1 MVLFSLALMKP
12 KETNARIIIDKMLL
26 EAGWKLPGW
35 YKDEEINV
43 ETEIINEF
51 GEADYVL
58 LSSKENHLCTVEAK
72 NHSKSP
78 LVGKEQSRDY
88 ANSLKCRFILLSNG
102 FTHYLWDLKQ
112 GNPFIIEKFPS
123 QEELEMRMDEFN
135 PPRDEEE
142 KDGIHD
148 DYLALTQ
155 FPQYKDS
162 PEFKNENKREEFLKK
177 NNLRFL
183 RHYQFSAIKAIQSK
197 IQNGGD
203 RFLLEMAT
211 GTGKTTTSAAIIKM
225 FLRLYKVNRV
235 LFLVDRLELETQ
247 AKKEINDILQNDFET
262 AIWKENKDDWRR
274 ANIVISTVQSFTK
287 HNKYKRIF
295 KPNSFDLVISDEA
308 HRSLG
313 QRSRN
318 VFEYFIGFKLG
329 LTATPRDFLKSV
341 NEDDMSM
348 TDPKQLERRLML
360 DTYSIFGCED
370 GEPTFRYSLLDG
382 VKDGF
387 LINPTVVD
395 VETGL
400 SANIM
405 SKEGLTFKGVDKD
418 GNDVDEQIF
427 FKKDFERKFKSDETN
442 LSFCNAFIQ
451 NAMRDPFTNEIGKTL
466 VFCVSQ
472 KHALKITTILNELA
486 EKYFPN
492 QYQSDF
498 AIQVTSDVTNPDPQ
512 QMTIDFKNNNLR
524 GNSLLNE
531 LYKTSKA
538 RVCVTVGMMTT
549 GYDCKDLLNICLF
562 RPVFSP
568 TEFIQM
574 KGRGTRLFDFKECW
588 IDEKEIPKTINS
600 LKSSFKLF
608 DYFKNYQYFEEEFD
622 YDQVLK
628 LPTDNAGSGEPP
640 HPHTNVDEVF
650 NKNIDPVQR
659 TEEINIPQAGMK
671 IDRDL
676 YKSFKEDLFKDKQ
689 SYTTLKQMIE
699 NQNFMDAEQYFKEK
713 YLNKSYS
720 LDRLREALG
729 LDVNISI
736 KDLLLYTFGFISKI
750 KNKDEILEEEF
761 DKFDDKF
768 KPDENS
774 FNAVKQV
781 FEAYATDKDFR
792 DKVDSGKYAELNVHP
807 SGDYFFKLPED
818 LRNKIPT
825 YIKENINLERFIN
838 A

>member
-1 MVLFSLALMKP
+1 MSS
-12 KETNARIIIDKMLL
+12 KETDSRIQIDKMLI
-26 EAGWKLPGW
+26 EAGWKLPG
-35 YKDEEINV
+35 YVDKNEVNVKTEIN
-43 ETEIINEF
+43 NKS

-58 LSSKENHLCTVEAK
+58 LGSNENHLCVIEAK
-72 NHSKSP
+72 KTLLSP
-78 LVGKEQSRDY
+78 LYGKEQARGY
-88 ANSLKCRFILLSNG
+88 ANSLKCRFIILSNG
-102 FTHYLWDLKQ
+102 IIHYLWDLEQ
-112 GNPFIIEKFPS
+112 GNPVKIEKFPS
-123 QEELEMRMDEFN
+123 LENLEMKTTFSPSRNE
-135 PPRDEEE
+135 DEEG
-142 KDGIHD
+142 GINE

-155 FPQYKDS
+155 FPKYKDS
-162 PEFKNENKREEFLKK
+162 PDYKDEKKRDEFIRK

-183 RHYQFSAIKAIQSK
+183 RRYQLGAIKAIQSK
-197 IQNGGD
+197 IKNGGD

-247 AKKEINDILQNDFET
+247 AKKELNDILKNDFET
-262 AIWKENKDDWRR
+262 TIWKENKDDWRR
-274 ANIVISTVQSFTK
+274 ANVVISTVQSFTK
-287 HNKYKRIF
+287 NNKYKRIF

-313 QRSRN
+313 QSSRN

-348 TDPKQLERRLML
+348 TDPKELERRLML

-400 SANIM
+400 SAEIM
-405 SKEGLTFKGVDKD
+405 SKEGLSFKGVDEDGKD
-418 GNDVDEQIF
+418 VEEQKI
-427 FKKDFERKFKSDETN
+427 FKKDFERKFKSDNTN
-442 LSFCNAFIQ
+442 LSFCTAFIED
-451 NAMRDPFTNEIGKTL
+451 ALRDPYTNEIGKTL
-466 VFCVSQ
+466 AFCVSQ
-472 KHALKITTILNELA
+472 AHALKITEILNDLA
-486 EKYFPN
+486 EKYFPG
-492 QYQSDF
+492 QYKSDF
-498 AIQVTSDVTNPDPQ
+498 AIQVTSNITSPDPQ
-512 QMTIDFKNNNLR
+512 QMTIDFKNNNLN
-524 GNSLLNE
+524 GNSILNE
-531 LYKTSKA
+531 LYKTSKT

-588 IDEKEIPKTINS
+588 IDEREIPKSINS
-600 LKSSFKLF
+600 VKSSFKLF
-608 DYFKNYQYFEEEFD
+608 DYFKNYQYFEEEFN

-628 LPTDNAGSGEPP
+628 LPSVGDGPGGDPKRRNLGKII
-640 HPHTNVDEVF
+640 NDL
-650 NKNIDPVQR
+650 IDPLKVVKV
-659 TEEINIPQAGMK
+659 IKIPPAGMR

-676 YKSFKEDLFKDKQ
+676 YKSFKDHICNDKQ
-689 SYTTLKQMIE
+689 LYKILYEMVEK
-699 NQNFMDAEQYFKEK
+699 QNFDEAEK
-713 YLNKSYS
+713 YLKEKFFNKSYS
-720 LDRLREALG
+720 LDKLRESLG
-729 LDVNISI
+729 LDINITV
-736 KDLLLYTFGFISKI
+736 KELLLYLFGFTTKI
-750 KNKDEILEEEF
+750 KNKNEILEEEF
-761 DKFDDKF
+761 DKLDDKF

-774 FNAVKQV
+774 FYATKQV
-781 FEAYATDKDFR
+781 FEAYITDKNFR
-792 DKVDSGKYAELNVHP
+792 KIIDEKKFAELNVHP
-807 SGDYFFKLPED
+807 SGKYFKTLPDD
-818 LRNKIPT
+818 LRNNIPI
-825 YIKENINLERFIN
+825 YIKENINLERFID

>member
-1 MVLFSLALMKP
+1 MSS
-12 KETNARIIIDKMLL
+12 KEPDARIRIDKMLI

-35 YKDEEINV
+35 SKDEEINV
-43 ETEIINEF
+43 KTEIDNKS

-72 NHSKSP
+72 KTLLSP
-78 LVGKEQSRDY
+78 LVGKEQARGY
-88 ANSLKCRFILLSNG
+88 AKSLNCRFIILSNG
-102 FTHYLWDLKQ
+102 ILHYLWDLEQ
-112 GNPFIIEKFPS
+112 GNPVKIEKFPS
-123 QEELEMRMDEFN
+123 QEDLEMKTTFN

-142 KDGIHD
+142 DNGIND

-162 PEFKNENKREEFLKK
+162 PDFKNEDKRKEFLKK

-183 RHYQFSAIKAIQSK
+183 RKYQLDAIKAIQSK
-197 IQNGGD
+197 IKKGGD

-247 AKKEINDILQNDFET
+247 AKKEINDILSNDFET

-287 HNKYKRIF
+287 NNKYKRIF

-313 QRSRN
+313 ASSRN

-348 TDPKQLERRLML
+348 TDPKELERRLML
-360 DTYSIFGCED
+360 DTYSIFGCDD

-400 SANIM
+400 SADIM
-405 SKEGLTFKGVDKD
+405 SKEGLTFKGVDAEGK
-418 GNDVDEQIF
+418 DVDEQTF

-442 LSFCNAFIQ
+442 LSFCNAFIK
-451 NAMRDPFTNEIGKTL
+451 NALRDPYTNEIGKTL

-472 KHALKITTILNELA
+472 KHAVKITTILNELA

-498 AIQVTSDVTNPDPQ
+498 AIQVTSSITSPDPQ
-512 QMTIDFKNNNLR
+512 QMTIDFKNNNLN
-524 GNSLLNE
+524 GNSPLNE

-549 GYDCKDLLNICLF
+549 GYDCKDVLNICLF

-600 LKSSFKLF
+600 IKSSFKLF

-628 LPTDNAGSGEPP
+628 LPSEGSTGREPP
-640 HPHTNVDEVF
+640 INPKNADEVF
-650 NKNIDPVQR
+650 NKNIDPVQK
-659 TEEINIPQAGMK
+659 TEEINIPQAGMR

-676 YKSFKEDLFKDKQ
+676 YKSFKEEFFKDKQ
-689 SYTTLKQMIE
+689 SFNSLKQMIE
-699 NQNFMDAEQYFKEK
+699 NQNFNDAEEYFKEK
-713 YLNKSYS
+713 YLKKSYS

-768 KPDENS
+768 KPDESS

-792 DKVDSGKYAELNVHP
+792 EKIDSGKYAELNVHP

>member
-1 MVLFSLALMKP
+1 MSS
-12 KETNARIIIDKMLL
+12 KEPDARIRIDKMLI

-35 YKDEEINV
+35 SKDEEINV
-43 ETEIINEF
+43 KTEINNAS

-72 NHSKSP
+72 KTLLSP
-78 LVGKEQSRDY
+78 LVGKEQARGY
-88 ANSLKCRFILLSNG
+88 AKSLNCRFIILSNG
-102 FTHYLWDLKQ
+102 ILHYLWDLEQ
-112 GNPFIIEKFPS
+112 GNPVKIEKFPS
-123 QEELEMRMDEFN
+123 QEDLEMKTTFN
-135 PPRDEEE
+135 PPRDEDE
-142 KDGIHD
+142 DNGINE

-162 PEFKNENKREEFLKK
+162 PDYKNEDKRKEFLKK

-183 RHYQFSAIKAIQSK
+183 RKYQLGAIKAIQSK
-197 IQNGGD
+197 IKKGGD

-247 AKKEINDILQNDFET
+247 AKKEINDILSNDFET

-287 HNKYKRIF
+287 NNKYKRIF

-313 QRSRN
+313 ASSRN

-348 TDPKQLERRLML
+348 TDPKELERRLML
-360 DTYSIFGCED
+360 DTYSIFGCDD

-400 SANIM
+400 SADIM
-405 SKEGLTFKGVDKD
+405 SKEGLTFKGVDAEGK
-418 GNDVDEQIF
+418 DVDEQTF

-451 NAMRDPFTNEIGKTL
+451 NALRDPYTNEIGKTL

-472 KHALKITTILNELA
+472 KHAVKITTILNELA

-498 AIQVTSDVTNPDPQ
+498 AIQVTSSVTSPDPQ
-512 QMTIDFKNNNLR
+512 QMTIDFKNNNLN
-524 GNSLLNE
+524 GNSPLNE

-600 LKSSFKLF
+600 IKSSFKLF

-628 LPTDNAGSGEPP
+628 LPPEGPGGNEPP
-640 HPHTNVDEVF
+640 INPKKADEVF
-650 NKNIDPVQR
+650 NKNIDPVQK
-659 TEEINIPQAGMK
+659 TEEINIPQAGMR

-676 YKSFKEDLFKDKQ
+676 YKSFKEEFFKDKQ
-689 SYTTLKQMIE
+689 SFNSLKQMIE
-699 NQNFMDAEQYFKEK
+699 NQNFNDAEEYFKEK

-768 KPDENS
+768 KPDESS

-792 DKVDSGKYAELNVHP
+792 DKIDSGKYAELNVHP

>member
-1 MVLFSLALMKP
+1 MKP
-12 KETNARIIIDKMLL
+12 KETNARIIIDKMLR
-26 EAGWKLPGW
+26 EAEWKLPG
-35 YKDEEINV
+35 YVKDHEINV

-58 LSSKENHLCTVEAK
+58 LSTKENHLCTVEAK

-78 LVGKEQSRDY
+78 LTGKEQARDY
-88 ANSLKCRFILLSNG
+88 ANSLKCRFIILSNG

-112 GNPFIIEKFPS
+112 GNPFVIQKFPS
-123 QEELEMRMDEFN
+123 QEELEMRMEAFN

-142 KDGIHD
+142 KDGIND
-148 DYLALTQ
+148 DYLPLTQ
-155 FPQYKDS
+155 FPKYKDS
-162 PEFKNENKREEFLKK
+162 PDYKNETKRKEFLKK

-183 RHYQFSAIKAIQSK
+183 RYYQVDAIKAIQSK
-197 IQNGGD
+197 IRNGGD

-247 AKKEINDILQNDFET
+247 AKREINDILQNDFET

-370 GEPTFRYSLLDG
+370 GEPTYRYTLRDG

-400 SANIM
+400 SADIM

-418 GNDVDEQIF
+418 GKDVDEQIF

-451 NAMRDPFTNEIGKTL
+451 NAIRDPFTNEIGKTL

-524 GNSLLNE
+524 GNSPINE

-549 GYDCKDLLNICLF
+549 GYDCRDLLNICLF
-562 RPVFSP
+562 RPIFSP

-588 IDEKEIPKTINS
+588 IDEKEILKTINS

-628 LPTDNAGSGEPP
+628 LPTDGTVGSDPP
-640 HPHTNVDEVF
+640 ITSNVDEVF
-650 NKNIDPVQR
+650 NKNIDPVQK
-659 TEEINIPQAGMK
+659 TEEINIPQAGMR

-676 YKSFKEDLFKDKQ
+676 YKSFKEEFFKDKQ
-689 SYTTLKQMIE
+689 SFNSLKQMIE
-699 NQNFMDAEQYFKEK
+699 NQNFNGAEEYFKEK
-713 YLNKSYS
+713 YLQKSYS

-781 FEAYATDKDFR
+781 FEAYVTDKDFR
-792 DKVDSGKYAELNVHP
+792 DKIDSGKYAELNVHP
-807 SGDYFFKLPED
+807 SGDYFFKLPKD
-818 LRNKIPT
+818 FRNKIPT

>member
-1 MVLFSLALMKP
+1 MQN
-12 KETNARIIIDKMLL
+12 KETDARIRIDKMLI

-35 YKDEEINV
+35 AKDEEINV
-43 ETEIINEF
+43 TTEIKNDA

-58 LSSKENHLCTVEAK
+58 LSSNENHLCTVEAK
-72 NHSKSP
+72 KSLLSP
-78 LVGKEQSRDY
+78 LIGKEQSRDY
-88 ANSLKCRFILLSNG
+88 ANSLKCRFIILSNG
-102 FTHYLWDLKQ
+102 LDHYFWDLQQ
-112 GNPFIIEKFPS
+112 GNPVKVEKFPS
-123 QEELEMRMDEFN
+123 QEDLEMKTSFN
-135 PPRDEEE
+135 PPREEDE
-142 KDGIHD
+142 KSGIAE
-148 DYLALTQ
+148 DYLTLTQ
-155 FPQYKDS
+155 LPNYKDN
-162 PEFKNENKREEFLKK
+162 PDYKNETKRNEFIKK
-177 NNLRFL
+177 NKLRFL
-183 RHYQFSAIKAIQSK
+183 RHYQLGAIKAIQSK
-197 IQNGGD
+197 IKKGGS

-235 LFLVDRLELETQ
+235 LFLVDRLELEDQ
-247 AKKEINDILQNDFET
+247 ARKEISDILKNDYET
-262 AIWKENKDDWRR
+262 IIWKEKKDEWRR
-274 ANIVISTVQSFTK
+274 ANIVVSTVQSFTK
-287 HNKYKRIF
+287 EFKYKRIF

-313 QRSRN
+313 QSSRN

-341 NEDDMSM
+341 NQDDMSM
-348 TDPKQLERRLML
+348 TNPKDYERRIML

-370 GEPTFRYSLLDG
+370 GEPTFRYTLLNG
-382 VKDGF
+382 VEDKF

-400 SANIM
+400 SAEIM

-418 GNDVDEQIF
+418 DKDVDEQIF

-442 LSFCNAFIQ
+442 LSFCNAFMQ
-451 NAMRDPFTNEIGKTL
+451 NALRDPYFPDEIGKTL

-472 KHALKITTILNELA
+472 PHALKITKMLNELA
-486 EKYFPN
+486 EKYFPK

-498 AIQVTSDVTNPDPQ
+498 AIQVTSDVKKPDPQ

-524 GNSLLNE
+524 GNSPINE
-531 LYKTSKA
+531 LYKTSRA

-549 GYDCKDLLNICLF
+549 GYDCKDILNICLF

-588 IDEKEIPKTINS
+588 VDQNEIPKGVNS
-600 LKSSFKLF
+600 IKSSFKLF

-628 LPTDNAGSGEPP
+628 LPAEGREGQGGTKSSPL
-640 HPHTNVDEVF
+640 EVF
-650 NKNIDPVQR
+650 NKNIDPVQS
-659 TEEINIPQAGMK
+659 TEEIKIPEAGMR

-676 YKSFKEDLFKDKQ
+676 YKSFKEEFFKDKQ
-689 SYTTLKQMIE
+689 TYSSIKQMIE
-699 NQNFMDAEQYFKEK
+699 KQDFNEAEEYFKEK
-713 YLNKSYS
+713 YLKKSYS

-736 KDLLLYTFGFISKI
+736 KELLLYTFGFISKI
-750 KNKDEILEEEF
+750 KNKHEILEEEF

-768 KPDENS
+768 RPDENS
-774 FNAVKQV
+774 FNAAKQV

-792 DKVDSGKYAELNVHP
+792 NKVDSGKYAELNVHS
-807 SGDYFFKLPED
+807 SGGFFLKLPED
-818 LRNKIPT
+818 LRNKIPA
-825 YIKENINLERFIN
+825 YIKENENLERIIN

>member
-1 MVLFSLALMKP
+1 MSS
-12 KETNARIIIDKMLL
+12 KEPDARIRIDKMLI

-35 YKDEEINV
+35 SKDEEINV
-43 ETEIINEF
+43 KTEINNAS

-72 NHSKSP
+72 KTLLSP
-78 LVGKEQSRDY
+78 LVGKEQARGY
-88 ANSLKCRFILLSNG
+88 AKSLNCRFIILSNG
-102 FTHYLWDLKQ
+102 ILHYLWDLEQ
-112 GNPFIIEKFPS
+112 GNPVKIEKFPS
-123 QEELEMRMDEFN
+123 QEDLEMKTTFN
-135 PPRDEEE
+135 PPRDEDE
-142 KDGIHD
+142 DNGIND

-162 PEFKNENKREEFLKK
+162 PDYKNDDKRNEFLKK

-183 RHYQFSAIKAIQSK
+183 RKYQLGAIKAIQSK
-197 IQNGGD
+197 IKKGGD

-247 AKKEINDILQNDFET
+247 AKKEINDILSNDFET

-287 HNKYKRIF
+287 NNKYKRIF

-313 QRSRN
+313 ASSRN

-348 TDPKQLERRLML
+348 TDPKELERRLML
-360 DTYSIFGCED
+360 DTYSIFGCDD

-400 SANIM
+400 SADIM
-405 SKEGLTFKGVDKD
+405 SKEGLTFKGVDAEGK
-418 GNDVDEQIF
+418 DVDEQTF

-451 NAMRDPFTNEIGKTL
+451 NALRDPYTNEIGKTL

-472 KHALKITTILNELA
+472 KHAVKITTILNELS

-498 AIQVTSDVTNPDPQ
+498 AIQVTSSVTSPDPQ
-512 QMTIDFKNNNLR
+512 QMTIDFKNNNLN
-524 GNSLLNE
+524 GNSPLNE

-600 LKSSFKLF
+600 IKSSFKLF

-628 LPTDNAGSGEPP
+628 LPSEGSTGREPP
-640 HPHTNVDEVF
+640 INPTNVDEVF
-650 NKNIDPVQR
+650 NKNIDPVQK
-659 TEEINIPQAGMK
+659 TEEINIPQAGMR

-676 YKSFKEDLFKDKQ
+676 YKSFKEEFFKDKQ
-689 SYTTLKQMIE
+689 SFNSLKQMIE
-699 NQNFMDAEQYFKEK
+699 NQNFNDAEEYFKEK
-713 YLNKSYS
+713 YLKKSYS
-720 LDRLREALG
+720 LERLREALG

-768 KPDENS
+768 KPDEKS

>member
-1 MVLFSLALMKP
+1 
-12 KETNARIIIDKMLL
+12 MLR
-26 EAGWKLPGW
+26 EAGWGLPG
-35 YKDEEINV
+35 YVEDKDINA
-43 ETEIINEF
+43 ETEIVNDF

-58 LSSKENHLCTVEAK
+58 LSSKENHICTVEAK
-72 NHSKSP
+72 NHLKSP
-78 LVGKEQSRDY
+78 LEGKEQARDY
-88 ANSLKCRFILLSNG
+88 ANDLKSRFIILSNG
-102 FTHYLWDLKQ
+102 ISHYLWDLKQ
-112 GNPFIIEKFPS
+112 GNPFLIEKFPS
-123 QEELEMRMDEFN
+123 QEELEMRMETFN

-142 KDGIHD
+142 KDGIKD
-148 DYLALTQ
+148 DYLTLTQ
-155 FPQYKDS
+155 FPRYKDN
-162 PEFKNENKREEFLKK
+162 PDYKNKNKRDDFLKK

-183 RHYQFSAIKAIQSK
+183 RYYQVDAINTIQQK
-197 IQNGGD
+197 IKKGGD

-211 GTGKTTTSAAIIKM
+211 GTGKTTTSAAIIRM

-235 LFLVDRLELETQ
+235 LFLVDRLELENQ
-247 AKKEINDILQNDFET
+247 AKKEINDILQNDYVTE
-262 AIWKENKDDWRR
+262 IWKEKKDNWRK
-274 ANIVISTVQSFTK
+274 ADIVISTVQSFT
-287 HNKYKRIF
+287 HQNKYKREF

-341 NEDDMSM
+341 NPDDMSM
-348 TDPKQLERRLML
+348 TDPKELERRLML
-360 DTYSIFGCED
+360 DTYSIFGCD
-370 GEPTFRYSLLDG
+370 NGEPTYRYTLTDG

-387 LINPTVVD
+387 LINPKVIDVV
-395 VETGL
+395 TGL
-400 SANIM
+400 SADMM
-405 SKEGLTFKGVDKD
+405 SKEGLSFKGVDKD
-418 GNDVDEQIF
+418 GNDVDEETF
-427 FKKDFERKFKSDETN
+427 HKKDFERKFKSRETN
-442 LSFCNAFIQ
+442 LSFCDAFIKS
-451 NAMRDPFTNEIGKTL
+451 AERDPFSNEIGKTL

-472 KHALKITTILNELA
+472 KHATRITEILNELA
-486 EKYFPN
+486 EKYFPS

-498 AIQVTSDVTNPDPQ
+498 AIQVTSNVTKPEPQ

-524 GNSLLNE
+524 GNSLVNE
-531 LYKTSKA
+531 VYKTSKA

-588 IDEKEIPKTINS
+588 IDKSQIPKTINS
-600 LKSSFKLF
+600 IKSSFKLF
-608 DYFKNYQYFEEEFD
+608 DYFKNYKYFEEDFN
-622 YDQVLK
+622 YDEILK
-628 LPTDNAGSGEPP
+628 LPAEGKGGDGVIKS
-640 HPHTNVDEVF
+640 NVDEVF
-650 NKNIDPVQR
+650 NINVDPVQS
-659 TEEINIPQAGMK
+659 TEEINISQAGMR

-676 YKSFKEDLFKDKQ
+676 YKSFKEDLLKDKQ
-689 SYTTLKQMIE
+689 SYNTLKRMIE
-699 NQNFMDAEQYFKEK
+699 NQNFNDAEHYFKEK
-713 YLNKSYS
+713 YINKSYS

-729 LDVNISI
+729 LNVNISI

-750 KNKDEILEEEF
+750 KNKDEILDEEF
-761 DKFDDKF
+761 NKFDDKF
-768 KPDENS
+768 KLDESS
-774 FNAVKQV
+774 FNEVKQV

-792 DKVDSGKYAELNVHP
+792 DKIDSGKYAELNVHP

-825 YIKENINLERFIN
+825 YIKENINFERFIN

>member
-1 MVLFSLALMKP
+1 MSS
-12 KETNARIIIDKMLL
+12 KETDARIRIDKLL
-26 EAGWKLPGW
+26 IDAGWKLPAW
-35 YKDEEINV
+35 AKDEEINV
-43 ETEIINEF
+43 KTEIDNKS

-72 NHSKSP
+72 KTLLSP
-78 LVGKEQSRDY
+78 LVGKEQARGY
-88 ANSLKCRFILLSNG
+88 ANSLNCRFIILSNG
-102 FTHYLWDLKQ
+102 ILHYLWDLEQ
-112 GNPFIIEKFPS
+112 GNPVKIEKFPS
-123 QEELEMRMDEFN
+123 QEDLEMKTTFN
-135 PPRDEEE
+135 PPRDEDE
-142 KDGIHD
+142 DNGINE

-162 PEFKNENKREEFLKK
+162 PDYKNEDKRNEFLKK

-183 RHYQFSAIKAIQSK
+183 REYQLGAIKAIQSK
-197 IQNGGD
+197 IKKGGD

-225 FLRLYKVNRV
+225 FLRLFKVNRV

-247 AKKEINDILQNDFET
+247 AKKEINDILSNDFET

-287 HNKYKRIF
+287 NNKYKRIF

-313 QRSRN
+313 ASSRN

-348 TDPKQLERRLML
+348 TDPKELERRLML
-360 DTYSIFGCED
+360 DTYSIFGCDD

-400 SANIM
+400 SADIM
-405 SKEGLTFKGVDKD
+405 SKEGLTFKGVDAEGK
-418 GNDVDEQIF
+418 DVDEQTF

-451 NAMRDPFTNEIGKTL
+451 NALRDPYSNEIGKTL

-472 KHALKITTILNELA
+472 KHAVKITTILNELA

-498 AIQVTSDVTNPDPQ
+498 AIQVTSSITSPDPQ
-512 QMTIDFKNNNLR
+512 QMTIDFKNNNLN
-524 GNSLLNE
+524 GNSPLNE
-531 LYKTSKA
+531 LYKTSRA

-588 IDEKEIPKTINS
+588 IDEKEIPKTVNS
-600 LKSSFKLF
+600 IKSSFKLF

-622 YDQVLK
+622 YDQILK
-628 LPTDNAGSGEPP
+628 LPAESSGGNEPP
-640 HPHTNVDEVF
+640 INPKKADEVF
-650 NKNIDPVQR
+650 NKNVDPIQKA
-659 TEEINIPQAGMK
+659 EEINIPQAGMR

-676 YKSFKEDLFKDKQ
+676 YKSFKEEFFKDKQ
-689 SYTTLKQMIE
+689 SYSSLKQMIE
-699 NQNFMDAEQYFKEK
+699 NQNFKDAEQYFKEK
-713 YLNKSYS
+713 YLKKSYS

-768 KPDENS
+768 KPDESS

-792 DKVDSGKYAELNVHP
+792 EKIDSGKYAELNVHP

>member
-1 MVLFSLALMKP
+1 
-12 KETNARIIIDKMLL
+12 MLR
-26 EAGWKLPGW
+26 EAGWGLPG
-35 YKDEEINV
+35 YVEDKDINA
-43 ETEIINEF
+43 ETEIVNDF

-58 LSSKENHLCTVEAK
+58 LSSKENHICTVEAK
-72 NHSKSP
+72 NHLKSP
-78 LVGKEQSRDY
+78 LEGKEQARDY
-88 ANSLKCRFILLSNG
+88 ANDLKSRFIILSNG
-102 FTHYLWDLKQ
+102 ISHYLWDLKQ
-112 GNPFIIEKFPS
+112 GNPFLIEKFPS
-123 QEELEMRMDEFN
+123 QEELEMRMETFN

-142 KDGIHD
+142 KDGIKD
-148 DYLALTQ
+148 DYLTLTQ
-155 FPQYKDS
+155 FPRYKDN
-162 PEFKNENKREEFLKK
+162 PDYKNENKRDDFLKK

-183 RHYQFSAIKAIQSK
+183 RYYQVDAINAIQQK
-197 IQNGGD
+197 IKKGGD

-235 LFLVDRLELETQ
+235 LFLVDRLELENQ
-247 AKKEINDILQNDFET
+247 AKKEINDILQNDYVTE
-262 AIWKENKDDWRR
+262 IWKEKKDNWRK
-274 ANIVISTVQSFTK
+274 ADIVISTVQSFT
-287 HNKYKRIF
+287 HQNKYKREF

-341 NEDDMSM
+341 NPDDMSM
-348 TDPKQLERRLML
+348 TDPKELERRLML
-360 DTYSIFGCED
+360 DTYSIFGCD
-370 GEPTFRYSLLDG
+370 NGEPTYRYTLTDG

-387 LINPTVVD
+387 LINPKVIDVV
-395 VETGL
+395 TGL
-400 SANIM
+400 SADMM
-405 SKEGLTFKGVDKD
+405 SKEGLSFKGVDKD
-418 GNDVDEQIF
+418 GNDVEEETF
-427 FKKDFERKFKSDETN
+427 HKKDFERKFKSRETN
-442 LSFCNAFIQ
+442 LSFCDAFIKS
-451 NAMRDPFTNEIGKTL
+451 AERDPFSNEIGKTL

-472 KHALKITTILNELA
+472 KHATRITEILNELA
-486 EKYFPN
+486 EKYFPS

-498 AIQVTSDVTNPDPQ
+498 AIQVTSNVTKPEPQ

-524 GNSLLNE
+524 GNSLVNE
-531 LYKTSKA
+531 VYKTSKA

-588 IDEKEIPKTINS
+588 IDKSQIPKTINS
-600 LKSSFKLF
+600 IKSSFKLF
-608 DYFKNYQYFEEEFD
+608 DYFKNYKYFEEDFN
-622 YDQVLK
+622 YDEVLK
-628 LPTDNAGSGEPP
+628 LPAEGKGGDGVTKP
-640 HPHTNVDEVF
+640 NVDEVF
-650 NKNIDPVQR
+650 NINADPVQSA
-659 TEEINIPQAGMK
+659 EEINISQAGMR

-689 SYTTLKQMIE
+689 SYNTLKQMIE
-699 NQNFMDAEQYFKEK
+699 NQNFSDAEQYFKEK
-713 YLNKSYS
+713 YINKSYS

-729 LDVNISI
+729 LNVNISI

-774 FNAVKQV
+774 FNAAKQV
-781 FEAYATDKDFR
+781 FDAYMTDKQFR
-792 DKVDSGKYAELNVHP
+792 DKIDSGKFAELNVHP

-818 LRNKIPT
+818 LRNKIST
-825 YIKENINLERFIN
+825 YINENINLERFID

>member
-1 MVLFSLALMKP
+1 MSS
-12 KETNARIIIDKMLL
+12 KETDARIRIDKMLI
-26 EAGWKLPGW
+26 EAGWKLPAW
-35 YKDEEINV
+35 AKEEEINV
-43 ETEIINEF
+43 KTEINNAS

-58 LSSKENHLCTVEAK
+58 LSSKENHLCTIEAK
-72 NHSKSP
+72 KTLLSP
-78 LVGKEQSRDY
+78 LVGKEQARGY
-88 ANSLKCRFILLSNG
+88 ANSLSCRFIILSNG
-102 FTHYLWDLKQ
+102 ILHYLWDLEQ
-112 GNPFIIEKFPS
+112 GNPVKIEKFPS
-123 QEELEMRMDEFN
+123 QEDLEMKTTFN
-135 PPRDEEE
+135 PPRDEDE
-142 KDGIHD
+142 DNGINE

-162 PEFKNENKREEFLKK
+162 PDYKNEDKRKEFLKK

-183 RHYQFSAIKAIQSK
+183 RHYQLSAIKTIQSK
-197 IQNGGD
+197 IKNGGD

-211 GTGKTTTSAAIIKM
+211 GTGKTTTAAAIIKM
-225 FLRLYKVNRV
+225 FVRLFKVNRV

-247 AKKEINDILQNDFET
+247 AKKEINDILKNDFET
-262 AIWKENKDDWRR
+262 TIWKENKDDWRR
-274 ANIVISTVQSFTK
+274 AKVVISTVQSFTR
-287 HNKYKRIF
+287 HNKYKKIF

-313 QRSRN
+313 QSSRN

-348 TDPKQLERRLML
+348 TDPKELERRLML
-360 DTYSIFGCED
+360 DTYSIFGCDD

-400 SANIM
+400 SAGIM
-405 SKEGLTFKGVDKD
+405 SKEGLTFKGVDAEGK
-418 GNDVDEQIF
+418 DVDEQQF
-427 FKKDFERKFKSDETN
+427 FKKDYERKFKSDETN
-442 LSFCNAFIQ
+442 LSFCSAFIQ
-451 NAMRDPFTNEIGKTL
+451 NALRDPYSNEIGKTL

-472 KHALKITTILNELA
+472 KHAVKITRILNELA

-498 AIQVTSDVTNPDPQ
+498 AIQVTSSITSPDPQ
-512 QMTIDFKNNNLR
+512 QMTIDFKNNNLN
-524 GNSLLNE
+524 GNSPLNE
-531 LYKTSKA
+531 LYKSSKA

-574 KGRGTRLFDFKECW
+574 KGRGTRLFDFKELW
-588 IDEKEIPKTINS
+588 KDEKEIPKTINS
-600 LKSSFKLF
+600 IKSSFKLF

-628 LPTDNAGSGEPP
+628 LPTGSKNGGKTTNPPINA
-640 HPHTNVDEVF
+640 DEVF
-650 NKNIDPVQR
+650 NKDIDPIQK
-659 TEEINIPQAGMK
+659 TEEINIPQAGMR

-676 YKSFKEDLFKDKQ
+676 YKSFKEEFFKDKQ
-689 SYTTLKQMIE
+689 SYTNLKQMIE
-699 NQNFMDAEQYFKEK
+699 NQNFDDAEKYFKEK

-720 LDRLREALG
+720 LDKLREALG

-750 KNKDEILEEEF
+750 KNKDEILDEEF
-761 DKFDDKF
+761 DKFDDRF
-768 KPDENS
+768 KLDESS

-781 FEAYATDKDFR
+781 FDAYATDKEFR
-792 DKVDSGKYAELNVHP
+792 EKIDSGKFAELNVHP

>member
-1 MVLFSLALMKP
+1 MS
-12 KETNARIIIDKMLL
+12 KEPDARIRIDKMLN
-26 EAGWKLPGW
+26 EAGWKLPG
-35 YKDEEINV
+35 YVEDSEINV
-43 ETEIINEF
+43 KTEINNKS

-58 LSSKENHLCTVEAK
+58 LSSKENHLCTLEAK
-72 NHSKSP
+72 KTLLSP
-78 LVGKEQSRDY
+78 LVGKEQARGY
-88 ANSLKCRFILLSNG
+88 ANSLKCRFVILSNG
-102 FTHYLWDLKQ
+102 ILHYLWDLEQ
-112 GNPFIIEKFPS
+112 GNPVKIEKFPS
-123 QEELEMRMDEFN
+123 QEDLEMKTTFN
-135 PPRDEEE
+135 PPREEDEE
-142 KDGIHD
+142 DGINE
-148 DYLALTQ
+148 DYLALSQ

-162 PEFKNENKREEFLKK
+162 PDYKNEEKRKEFLNK

-183 RHYQFSAIKAIQSK
+183 RYYQVDAIKAIQSK
-197 IQNGGD
+197 IKNGGD

-247 AKKEINDILQNDFET
+247 AKKEINDILQNDFEV

-274 ANIVISTVQSFTK
+274 ANIVISTVQSFIK
-287 HNKYKRIF
+287 NNKYKRIF

-313 QRSRN
+313 KSSRN

-348 TDPKQLERRLML
+348 TDPKELERRLML
-360 DTYSIFGCED
+360 DTYSIFGCDD
-370 GEPTFRYSLLDG
+370 GEPTFRYSLLNG
-382 VKDGF
+382 VEDGF

-400 SANIM
+400 SADIM
-405 SKEGLTFKGVDKD
+405 SKEGLTFKGVDAEGK
-418 GNDVDEQIF
+418 DVDEQTF

-451 NAMRDPFTNEIGKTL
+451 NALRDPYTNEIGKTL

-472 KHALKITTILNELA
+472 KHAVKITTILNELA

-498 AIQVTSDVTNPDPQ
+498 AIQVTSSVTSPDPQ
-512 QMTIDFKNNNLR
+512 QMTIDFKNNNLN
-524 GNSLLNE
+524 GNSPLNE

-588 IDEKEIPKTINS
+588 IDKEQIPKTVDS
-600 LKSSFKLF
+600 MKTSFKLF
-608 DYFKNYQYFEEEFD
+608 DYFKNYQYFEEEFN
-622 YDQVLK
+622 YDEVLK
-628 LPTDNAGSGEPP
+628 LPPEGKGGEGKKKPE
-640 HPHTNVDEVF
+640 VEEVF
-650 NKNIDPVQR
+650 NENADPVQS

-676 YKSFKEDLFKDKQ
+676 YKSFRDVIYNDKK
-689 SYTTLKQMIE
+689 SYDTLYQMVE
-699 NQNFMDAEQYFKEK
+699 QQNFGDAEKYLKEK
-713 YLNKSYS
+713 YFSKSYS
-720 LDRLREALG
+720 LDKLREALG
-729 LDVNISI
+729 LDINISI
-736 KDLLLYTFGFISKI
+736 KELLLYLFDFTTKI
-750 KNKDEILEEEF
+750 KNKNEILEEEF
-761 DKFDDKF
+761 EKLDDKF
-768 KPDENS
+768 KPDEES
-774 FNAVKQV
+774 FYATKQV
-781 FEAYATDKDFR
+781 FEAYITDKSFR
-792 DKVDSGKYAELNVHP
+792 EIIDSGKFNELHVHP
-807 SGDYFFKLPED
+807 SGDYFIKLPKD
-818 LRNKIPT
+818 LRSKIPA
-825 YIKENINLERFIN
+825 YIKENIDLERFIN

>member
-1 MVLFSLALMKP
+1 MKP

-26 EAGWKLPGW
+26 EAEWKLPGW
-35 YKDEEINV
+35 YNDEEINV
-43 ETEIINEF
+43 ETEINNDF

-58 LSSKENHLCTVEAK
+58 LSSKGNHLCAVEAK

-78 LVGKEQSRDY
+78 LEGKEQARGY
-88 ANSLKCRFILLSNG
+88 AESLNCRFIILSNG
-102 FTHYLWDLKQ
+102 IIHYLWDLEQ
-112 GNPFIIEKFPS
+112 GNPVKIVKFPS
-123 QEELEMRMDEFN
+123 QEDLEMKTTFN
-135 PPRDEEE
+135 PPREEDEQE
-142 KDGIHD
+142 GINE
-148 DYLALTQ
+148 DYLAQTQ
-155 FPQYKDS
+155 FPQYKDN
-162 PEFKNENKREEFLKK
+162 PDYKNEDKKKEFLKK
-177 NNLRFL
+177 SNLRFL
-183 RHYQFSAIKAIQSK
+183 RYYQLNAVKAIQSK
-197 IQNGGD
+197 IKNGGD

-235 LFLVDRLELETQ
+235 LFLVDRVELENQ
-247 AKKEINDILQNDFET
+247 ANKEINDILQNDFET

-274 ANIVISTVQSFTK
+274 ANIVISTVQSFTRD
-287 HNKYKRIF
+287 NKYKRIF

-313 QRSRN
+313 ASSRN

-348 TDPKQLERRLML
+348 TDPKDLERRLML

-382 VKDGF
+382 VKDKF

-400 SANIM
+400 SADIM
-405 SKEGLTFKGVDKD
+405 SKEGLTFKGVDKE
-418 GNDVDEQIF
+418 GEDVDEQIF

-442 LSFCNAFIQ
+442 LSFCDAFIQ
-451 NAMRDPFTNEIGKTL
+451 NALRDPYTNEIGKTL

-472 KHALKITTILNELA
+472 KHAVTITEILNNLA

-492 QYQSDF
+492 QFQSDF
-498 AIQVTSDVTNPDPQ
+498 AVQVTSNITKPKPQ
-512 QMTIDFKNNNLR
+512 DMTIQFTDKNNNLR
-524 GNSLLNE
+524 GNSIVNE
-531 LYKTSKA
+531 YYKTSKA

-562 RPVFSP
+562 RPIFSP

-588 IDEKEIPKTINS
+588 IDEKEMPRTVNS
-600 LKSSFKLF
+600 MKSSFKLF

-622 YDQVLK
+622 YDEKLK
-628 LPTDNAGSGEPP
+628 LPAGGSKDDESPP
-640 HPHTNVDEVF
+640 PPPPTGEVF
-650 NKNIDPVQR
+650 NKNVDPIKK
-659 TEEINIPQAGMK
+659 TEEIFVPQAGMR

-676 YKSFKEDLFKDKQ
+676 YKTFKDDLFQNKQ
-689 SYTTLKQMIE
+689 SHDILKQMIE
-699 NQNFMDAEQYFKEK
+699 NQEFDDAEQYFKEK
-713 YLNKSYS
+713 YLNSSYS
-720 LDRLREALG
+720 LDKLREALG

-736 KDLLLYTFGFISKI
+736 KDLLLYTFGFIAKI

-768 KPDENS
+768 RPDENS

-781 FEAYATDKDFR
+781 FEAYTTDKDFR
-792 DKVDSGKYAELNVHP
+792 DKIDSGKYAELNVHP

-818 LRNKIPT
+818 IRNKIPT
-825 YIKENINLERFIN
+825 YIKENINLEKFIN

>member
-1 MVLFSLALMKP
+1 MKP

-26 EAGWKLPGW
+26 EAEWKLPG
-35 YKDEEINV
+35 YVKDHEINV

-58 LSSKENHLCTVEAK
+58 LSTKENHLCTVEAK

-78 LVGKEQSRDY
+78 LVGKEQARDY
-88 ANSLKCRFILLSNG
+88 ANSLKCRFIILSNG

-112 GNPFIIEKFPS
+112 GNPFVIQKFPS
-123 QEELEMRMDEFN
+123 QEELEMRMEAFN

-142 KDGIHD
+142 KDGIND
-148 DYLALTQ
+148 DYLPLTQ

-162 PEFKNENKREEFLKK
+162 PDYKNENKRKEFLKK

-183 RHYQFSAIKAIQSK
+183 RYYQVDAIKAIQSK
-197 IQNGGD
+197 IRNGGD

-287 HNKYKRIF
+287 NNKYKRIF

-360 DTYSIFGCED
+360 DTYSIFGCDD
-370 GEPTFRYSLLDG
+370 GEPTFRYTLLDG

-400 SANIM
+400 SADIM

-418 GNDVDEQIF
+418 GNDVPEQTF
-427 FKKDFERKFKSDETN
+427 FKKDFERKFKSNETN

-524 GNSLLNE
+524 GNSPLNE

-549 GYDCKDLLNICLF
+549 GYDCRDLLNICLF

-574 KGRGTRLFDFKECW
+574 KGRGTRLFEFKECW

-628 LPTDNAGSGEPP
+628 LPTGSTGGDPP
-640 HPHTNVDEVF
+640 HPPTNVDEIF

-659 TEEINIPQAGMK
+659 TEEINIPQAGMR

-676 YKSFKEDLFKDKQ
+676 YKSFKEDLYKDKQ
-689 SYTTLKQMIE
+689 SYSNLKQMIE
-699 NQNFMDAEQYFKEK
+699 NQKFEDAEQYFNEK

-720 LDRLREALG
+720 LDRLRDALG

-768 KPDENS
+768 KPDEHS

-792 DKVDSGKYAELNVHP
+792 DKIDSGKYAELNVHP

-818 LRNKIPT
+818 LRTKIPT
-825 YIKENINLERFIN
+825 YVKENINLERFIN

>member
-1 MVLFSLALMKP
+1 MSS
-12 KETNARIIIDKMLL
+12 KEPDARIRIDKMLI

-35 YKDEEINV
+35 SKDEEINV
-43 ETEIINEF
+43 KTEINNAS

-72 NHSKSP
+72 KTLLSP
-78 LVGKEQSRDY
+78 LVGKEQARGY
-88 ANSLKCRFILLSNG
+88 AKSLNCRFIILSNG
-102 FTHYLWDLKQ
+102 ILHYLWDLEQ
-112 GNPFIIEKFPS
+112 GNPVKIEKFPS
-123 QEELEMRMDEFN
+123 QEDLEMKTTFN
-135 PPRDEEE
+135 PPRDEDE
-142 KDGIHD
+142 DNGINE

-162 PEFKNENKREEFLKK
+162 PDYKNEDKRNEFLKK

-183 RHYQFSAIKAIQSK
+183 RKYQLGAIKAIQSK
-197 IQNGGD
+197 IKKGGD

-247 AKKEINDILQNDFET
+247 AKKEINDILSNDFET

-287 HNKYKRIF
+287 NNKYKRIF

-313 QRSRN
+313 ASSRN

-341 NEDDMSM
+341 NENDMSM
-348 TDPKQLERRLML
+348 TDPKELERRLML
-360 DTYSIFGCED
+360 DTYSIFGCDD

-405 SKEGLTFKGVDKD
+405 SKEGLTFKGVDAEGK
-418 GNDVDEQIF
+418 DVDEQTF

-451 NAMRDPFTNEIGKTL
+451 NALRDPYTNEIGKTL

-472 KHALKITTILNELA
+472 KHAVKITTILNELS

-498 AIQVTSDVTNPDPQ
+498 AIQVTSSVTSPDPQ
-512 QMTIDFKNNNLR
+512 QMTIDFKNNNLN
-524 GNSLLNE
+524 GNSPLNE

-600 LKSSFKLF
+600 IKSSFKLF

-628 LPTDNAGSGEPP
+628 LPSEGSTGREPP
-640 HPHTNVDEVF
+640 INPTNVDEVF
-650 NKNIDPVQR
+650 NKNIDPVQK
-659 TEEINIPQAGMK
+659 TEEINIPQAGMR

-676 YKSFKEDLFKDKQ
+676 YKSFKEEFFKDKQ
-689 SYTTLKQMIE
+689 SFNSLKQMIE
-699 NQNFMDAEQYFKEK
+699 NQNFNDAEEYFKEK

-768 KPDENS
+768 KPDESS

-792 DKVDSGKYAELNVHP
+792 DKIDSGKYAELNVHP

-818 LRNKIPT
+818 LRNKIPI